1 MLGSNTK
8 SFIAAIALSLAMSLV
23 WTLSTQDLVDVYNVG
38 ADIDLPEMAAV
49 DAPDPVVLPDVA
61 PEPPPPPVRLI
72 TNLGRPRASST
83 VKRKRCAAVA
93 PCAPPLHW
101 LANNPKTASPLV

>member
-1 MLGSNTK
+1 MLQGKTK
-8 SFIAAIALSLAMSLV
+8 SFIAAIALALVMSLV
-23 WTLSTQDLVDVYNVG
+23 WTLSTQDLCDIYNVD
-38 ADIDLPEMAAV
+38 ASVDLPEMAAV
-49 DAPDPVVLPDVA
+49 DAPDLDVLPDVT

-72 TNLGRPRASST
+72 TNLARPRAPSI
-83 VKRKRCAAVA
+83 VKRKRCAAVT